1 MFRLPLHGVR
11 VLDLTMAWA
20 GPYATRLLADMG
32 AEVIK
37 VEAVGNWDFIRSF
50 TGQPPTVERVWDKSP
65 YFNHLNRNKY
75 GCALDLSKPRGH
87 DLFLRL
93 VEMSDVV
100 MENFRAEVMDNL
112 GLSYDALARA
122 NPEVI
127 VVSMP
132 GHGKTG
138 PERDFIAYG
147 TSVEQLS
154 GLCHLSGYADGPP
167 QKTGISYG
175 DPMAG
180 IAAAG
185 AVALAL
191 WDRRRTGRGQYVEV
205 AQRENLINVIGEYIV
220 GYSMSG
226 REPPRSGNRH
236 SSMAPHGCYP
246 CAPAGGGSASGG
258 GDDQWVAIACEDD
271 AQFAALCGAMGQPEL
286 AADGRFADVVSRHRN
301 QDTLDGLISDW
312 ARGRTKE
319 EVTEVLQAAGV
330 PCSPVL
336 SVPEVFADPHLRAR
350 GFYESVS
357 HSVAGVWEVAGP
369 HWRLS
374 ESPVHVRLPAPAF
387 GEHNRYVLGDLLG
400 LSEEEMAAL
409 EREGVTGATPD
420 WSVHE

>member
-1 MFRLPLHGVR
+1 

-37 VEAVGNWDFIRSF
+37 VEAVDNWDLIRAL
-50 TGQPPTVERVWDKSP
+50 TGQPPTVERLWDKSP

-75 GCALDLSKPRGH
+75 GCVLDLSRPRGRE
-87 DLFLRL
+87 LFLRL
-93 VEMSDVV
+93 VEVSDVV
-100 MENFRAEVMDNL
+100 IENFRAEVMDNL
-112 GLSYDALARA
+112 GLTYDVLAQA

-132 GHGKTG
+132 GHGRTG
-138 PERDFIAYG
+138 PERDFIACG
-147 TSVEQLS
+147 TNVEQLS
-154 GLCHLSGYADGPP
+154 GLCHLTGYADGPP
-167 QKTGISYG
+167 QKTDISYG

-191 WDRRRTGRGQYVEV
+191 WDRRRTGRGQYIEV
-205 AQRENLINVIGEYIV
+205 AQRENLINAIGEYIV
-220 GYSMSG
+220 GYSMEDG
-226 REPPRSGNRH
+226 REPPRRGNRH
-236 SSMAPHGCYP
+236 TSMAPHGCYP
-246 CAPAGGGSASGG
+246 CAGAQTGGRLP
-258 GDDQWVAIACEDD
+258 DDQWVTIACQDD

-286 AADGRFADVVSRHRN
+286 AADEPFADVVSRYRN
-301 QDTLDGLISDW
+301 QDALDGLISDW
-312 ARGRTKE
+312 TRERTKE

-330 PCSPVL
+330 PASPVL
-336 SVPEVFADPHLRAR
+336 SVPEVLADPHLRAR

-357 HSVAGVWEVAGP
+357 HSVAGAWEVEGP

-374 ESPVHVRLPAPAF
+374 ESPGHIRLPAPAF
-387 GEHNRYVLGDLLG
+387 GEHNRYVLGELLG
-400 LSEEEMAAL
+400 LSAEEIAGL
-409 EREGVTGATPD
+409 EREGITGTTPD

>member
-1 MFRLPLHGVR
+1 MFRLPLYGVR

-37 VEAVGNWDFIRSF
+37 VEAVGSWDLIRTF

-75 GCALDLSKPRGH
+75 GCALDLSGEKGRT
-87 DLFLRL
+87 LFLRL
-93 VEMSDVV
+93 VEVSDVV
-100 MENFRAEVMDNL
+100 IENFRAEVMDNL
-112 GLSYDALARA
+112 GLTYDVLAQA

-147 TSVEQLS
+147 TNVEQLS
-154 GLCHLSGYADGPP
+154 GLCHLTGYAGGPP

-191 WDRRRTGRGQYVEV
+191 WDRRRTGRGQYIEV
-205 AQRENLINVIGEYIV
+205 AQRESLINVIGEYIV
-220 GYSMSG
+220 GHSMSG
-226 REPPRSGNRH
+226 REPPRRGNRH

-246 CAPAGGGSASGG
+246 CA
-258 GDDQWVAIACEDD
+258 GDDQWLTIACEDD
-271 AQFAALCGAMGQPEL
+271 GRFAAMCDTMGHPEM
-286 AADGRFADVVSRHRN
+286 ASDPRFADVVSRHRN
-301 QDTLDGLISDW
+301 QDALDELIAEW
-312 ARGRTKE
+312 TRERTKE
-319 EVTEVLQAAGV
+319 DAAEALQATGV
-330 PCSPVL
+330 SASPVL
-336 SVPEVFADPHLRAR
+336 SAPEVFADPHLRAR
-350 GFYESVS
+350 GFYENVS
-357 HSVAGVWEVAGP
+357 HSVAGEWDVEGP
-369 HWRLS
+369 HWRMS
-374 ESPVHVRLPAPAF
+374 ESPGHIRLPAPAF
-387 GEHNRYVLGDLLG
+387 GEHNGYVLGELLG
-400 LSEEEMAAL
+400 LSAEEIAAL
-409 EREGVTGATPD
+409 EREGVTGSTPD